1 MHAGQESNS
10 VNGSLRQPGP
20 RMLATR
26 AAIRDAG
33 IAIAQGAR
41 RELLLFDHSLDLDLY
56 NTEAFIEAVKRLAL
70 AQPDS
75 PVRALLS
82 HPDRRNQSGSRIVVL
97 AQRLTSRIAIRRLA
111 DDTPD
116 RPDAFLIGDRRA
128 YLKRPSA
135 EGSEGVADMHGR
147 REARRLRADFE
158 QMWEHAEADIEVRR
172 LHL

>member
-1 MHAGQESNS
+1 M
-10 VNGSLRQPGP
+10 NGTRHQPGP

-26 AAIRDAG
+26 GEIRDAG
-33 IAIAQGAR
+33 IAIAQGAQ
-41 RELLLFDHSLDLDLY
+41 RELLLFDRTLDLDLY
-56 NTEAFIEAVKRLAL
+56 NTKEFIDAVKRLAL

-75 PVRALLS
+75 PVHVLLS
-82 HPDRRNQSGSRIVVL
+82 HPDKRNQGGDRIVGL

-111 DDTPD
+111 DDAAD

-128 YLKRPSA
+128 YIKRPSA

-147 REARRLRADFE
+147 REARRLSADFE
-158 QMWEHAEADIEVRR
+158 QMWEHAEADIEARH

>member
-1 MHAGQESNS
+1 M
-10 VNGSLRQPGP
+10 NGSRHQPGP
-20 RMLATR
+20 RLLATR

-33 IAIAQGAR
+33 ITIAQGAR
-41 RELLLFDHSLDLDLY
+41 VELLLFDRTLDLDLY
-56 NTEAFIEAVKRLAL
+56 NTEEFIEAVKRLAL
-70 AQPDS
+70 AQPNL

-82 HPDRRNQSGSRIVVL
+82 HPDKRSQSGSRIVVL

-111 DDTPD
+111 DDAPE

-147 REARRLRADFE
+147 RETCRLRADFE